1 MKKNKQIGFII
12 ISVVFVLIFTFVNA
26 SANSFTVRA
35 ETQCTVTTQAQDGEK
50 ILKESIDELLQDLNV
65 EELQEYL
72 SSLSD
77 FSSWSVTDKIAE
89 LIDGGAMDYTN
100 VFSALISV
108 FSDAVLDMLP
118 SFAVICAIALICGI
132 LNTVKTEFLQNS
144 TAEIIFF
151 VCYAA
156 VLVVLLSQLIRVFTL
171 SYDTMLNL
179 KRQMEIIFPI
189 LLTLMAASGGSV
201 SATVY
206 QPAVAFLCGG
216 VSDILTQIVLPFTLI
231 IFVLSM
237 VSHFNKNVKLQG
249 FVSLFKSTNKWLIG
263 LCVTV
268 FGIFLS
274 VQGLTSATYD
284 GISLRAAKYA
294 ISNSVPIVG
303 GFISNGF
310 DLVLAGSTLIKNS
323 LGVIGIFVLLSSVLQ
338 PVVTIIGFSLV
349 LRLTAAVCEPIG
361 DERISTFLN
370 QISDGTGYLIACL
383 FSLAFLYFLT
393 ILLLICSAGVII

>member
-1 MKKNKQIGFII
+1 MKKDKRIVFIL
-12 ISVVFVLIFTFVNA
+12 SVLFLLIFTLVNT
-26 SANSFTVRA
+26 SAISFTVAA
-35 ETQCTVTTQAQDGEK
+35 ETQRITIAQQQEGEEA
-50 ILKESIDELLQDLNV
+50 LKESIDELLQDLDV
-65 EELQEYL
+65 EQLQEYL
-72 SSLSD
+72 SSLNG
-77 FSSWSVTDKIAE
+77 FSSWKVTDKIAE

-100 VFSALISV
+100 VFSALLSV

-118 SFAVICAIALICGI
+118 SFAVICAIALLCGI
-132 LNTVKTEFLQNS
+132 LNTVKTGFLQNS

-156 VLVVLLSQLIRVFTL
+156 VLVVLLSQLIRVFAL

-206 QPAVAFLCGG
+206 QPAVAFLSGG
-216 VSDILTQIVLPFTLI
+216 VADILTQIVIPFTVI

-237 VSHFNKNVKLQG
+237 VSNLNKNVKLQG

-323 LGVIGIFVLLSSVLQ
+323 LGVIGIFVLVSSVLQ
-338 PVVTIIGFSLV
+338 PVVTIVGFSLA

-361 DERISTFLN
+361 DERISSFLN

-383 FSLAFLYFLT
+383 LSLAFLYFLT
-393 ILLLICSAGVII
+393 VLLLICSAGVII